1 MRYNFYLS
9 SVGDH
14 LPPQGPIG
22 NLVFWIVIGLLILI
36 AADSVLYGL
45 SPKNHLDLPGGFSS
59 SSALAPLRFQEGALN
74 CPGGIL
80 RNGIGPQSCLQV
92 RPVGTIHSDKGR
104 IFLLHAAYFR

>member
-45 SPKNHLDLPGGFSS
+45 SPKNHLDLPGW
-59 SSALAPLRFQEGALN
+59 L
-74 CPGGIL
+74 
-80 RNGIGPQSCLQV
+80 
-92 RPVGTIHSDKGR
+92 
-104 IFLLHAAYFR
+104 

>member
-14 LPPQGPIG
+14 QPPQGPIG

-45 SPKNHLDLPGGFSS
+45 SPKNHLDLPGG
-59 SSALAPLRFQEGALN
+59 L
-74 CPGGIL
+74 
-80 RNGIGPQSCLQV
+80 
-92 RPVGTIHSDKGR
+92 
-104 IFLLHAAYFR
+104 